1 MGKWKIEEIDI
12 NLLVEAEKNANQM
25 SKKDFEQLVNNI
37 NVSGGLSSAIGCY
50 KRSSDGKFVIFSGHH
65 RYRAAVKLRYK
76 TVPVIYAEENDLSK
90 DEIIALQLSH
100 NSLHGED
107 NKGILKRLFEEIQ
120 SVDFKSFAHIDV
132 NQLQSLDVSG
142 ISFVPESEHYSM
154 FVVLYRKDLEN
165 LAGLLEMT
173 AEDVKTADI
182 VLMADGEEN
191 EGFMLKLTKEIRHK
205 YQLRSAHMGFC
216 KLLELAKLGLEYDLA
231 GKKNDF
237 KDVK

>member
-1 MGKWKIEEIDI
+1 MGKWKIEEVDI

-50 KRSSDGKFVIFSGHH
+50 KRDGKFVIFSGHH
-65 RYRAAVKLRYK
+65 RYRAALQLRYK
-76 TVPVIYAEENDLSK
+76 TVPVIYADEADLSK
-90 DEIIALQLSH
+90 DEVIALQLSH

-120 SVDFKSFAHIDV
+120 SVDFKSFAHIDI

-154 FVVLYRKDLEN
+154 YVVLYRKDLEN
-165 LAGLLEMT
+165 LSDLLEMT
-173 AEDVKTADI
+173 AEDVKTADV

-191 EGFMLKLTKEIRHK
+191 EEFMLRLTKEIRHK

-216 KLLELAKLGLEYDLA
+216 KLLELAKLGMEYDLA
-231 GKKNDF
+231 NRKEE
-237 KDVK
+237 